1 MIQDNERNIYFQSH
15 SSQDPI
21 GILLRSHG
29 LQASV
34 LRSSVSNPQVMAGFP
49 EYSNETMADKSGGR
63 LIRKLVSLS
72 MSAVRLPDCGRAKQ
86 ALTLYQRVRTPSVP
100 LFDQLETSVKHPEAF
115 GKKAAATCACDH
127 NVVGSF
133 RRKKAFVLQWL
144 SCSHTRPY
152 N

>member
-15 SSQDPI
+15 ASQDPI

-49 EYSNETMADKSGGR
+49 EYSNETMADKLGGR

-72 MSAVRLPDCGRAKQ
+72 MSAVRSDARFAGTTGRHCCDPCLSHWRDSRPTQK
-86 ALTLYQRVRTPSVP
+86 LYQSKQSTQS
-100 LFDQLETSVKHPEAF
+100 KHSEEC
-115 GKKAAATCACDH
+115 KQI
-127 NVVGSF
+127 NRSN
-133 RRKKAFVLQWL
+133 
-144 SCSHTRPY
+144 TRSTTIE
-152 N
+152 